1 MNATQTGLLAGLV
14 LGAAGAI
21 GGFSAFLIT
30 LLVGALGLLIGLV
43 LDGTLD
49 VSGVLGR
56 GKDR

>member
-21 GGFSAFLIT
+21 GGFSAFLIA
-30 LLVGALGLLIGLV
+30 LLVGALGLVVGLV

-49 VSGVLGR
+49 VSGILGR

>member
-21 GGFSAFLIT
+21 GG
-30 LLVGALGLLIGLV
+30 LV
-43 LDGTLD
+43 LDGRLD
-49 VSGVLGR
+49 ISGVLGR